1 MNAITKIIIENK
13 QKFDLV
19 KSLNLPIGHYAITS
33 SGPLGIR
40 GIRLIN
46 DIDLVVDNELWQT
59 LKKKYGEITEDGIS
73 KIIIDNGQIEVLGK
87 GSFWSNYHKEDPTI
101 KDQIAQADI
110 IDGLPFVNLQQV
122 IYFKKKLGR
131 EKDLRDM
138 ELVEKYRD
146 KNT

>member
-59 LKKKYGEITEDGIS
+59 LKKKYGEKFWVLSLEVNDEKNKTIS
-73 KIIIDNGQIEVLGK
+73 DACESLGV
-87 GSFWSNYHKEDPTI
+87 NY
-101 KDQIAQADI
+101 A
-110 IDGLPFVNLQQV
+110 N
-122 IYFKKKLGR
+122 KKLLTPEYLWGK
-131 EKDLRDM
+131 ETHLNIKGNKVFGEFLY
-138 ELVEKYRD
+138 ETFIQFYK
-146 KNT
+146 K